1 VFLLFHRITIS
12 ESMALPQEHSVPS
25 PRWATTDLDLGLK
38 KFGGNNECTLAFSSP
53 ASLTSA
59 QASCAGHL

>member
-1 VFLLFHRITIS
+1 
-12 ESMALPQEHSVPS
+12 MALPQEHSVPS